1 MKDYCLET
9 DANET
14 KAKLIKPAN
23 FAQNKRIY

>member
-1 MKDYCLET
+1 MKDYCLDT

-23 FAQNKRIY
+23 FAQDKRIY